1 MQRLLFRL
9 RGRKPE
15 RVAYE
20 FWKSIKKEM
29 PYPVV
34 LEEVLAAGEDVTQ
47 QVKEL
52 EKQELLNVMND
63 DLPFTGTGLRN
74 KAFSA
79 FLRFTKPSSVRPLA
93 LQYIGSAL
101 AI

>member
-1 MQRLLFRL
+1 MNVTIEIHYKAASKLMQRASFPTK
-9 RGRKPE
+9 GRKPE

-47 QVKEL
+47 KIKEL
-52 EKQELLNVMND
+52 ERQELLNVMND
-63 DLPFTGTGLRN
+63 DLPF
-74 KAFSA
+74 
-79 FLRFTKPSSVRPLA
+79 
-93 LQYIGSAL
+93 
-101 AI
+101 

>member
-1 MQRLLFRL
+1 MNITIEIHYKADSKLMQRASFPMK
-9 RGRKPE
+9 GRKPE

-34 LEEVLAAGEDVTQ
+34 LEEVLAAGKEVTQ

-52 EKQELLNVMND
+52 ERQELLNTMND
-63 DLPFTGTGLRN
+63 DLPF
-74 KAFSA
+74 
-79 FLRFTKPSSVRPLA
+79 
-93 LQYIGSAL
+93 
-101 AI
+101 

>member
-1 MQRLLFRL
+1 MNITIEIHYKADSKLMQRASFPL
-9 RGRKPE
+9 RGKKPE

-63 DLPFTGTGLRN
+63 DLPF
-74 KAFSA
+74 
-79 FLRFTKPSSVRPLA
+79 
-93 LQYIGSAL
+93 
-101 AI
+101 

>member
-1 MQRLLFRL
+1 MNVTIEIHYKADSKLMQRASFPL

-15 RVAYE
+15 RVAYD

-34 LEEVLAAGEDVTQ
+34 LEEVLAAGEEVTD

-52 EKQELLNVMND
+52 ERRELLNTMND
-63 DLPFTGTGLRN
+63 DLPF
-74 KAFSA
+74 
-79 FLRFTKPSSVRPLA
+79 
-93 LQYIGSAL
+93 
-101 AI
+101 